1 MGEYRLRLSAQA
13 GRDLRE
19 IVEFIARDNPA
30 AAERVGLALLERAEL
45 LKTFPTLG
53 RRVRGTREDR
63 VLVEGSILIFYR
75 SDATARVVE
84 IKRFWH
90 SARGTLEL

>member
-13 GRDLRE
+13 DRDLRQ

-53 RRVRGTREDR
+53 HRVRGTREDR
-63 VLVEGSILIFYR
+63 VLVEGFHRLTGRTMLLIGLTR
-75 SDATARVVE
+75 S
-84 IKRFWH
+84 H
-90 SARGTLEL
+90 Q